1 MQDGQAEI
9 FEIAIVGAGPA
20 GLSAALYAAR
30 FCRSTLVLHDGKA
43 RASRIAKT
51 YNVTGFDEG
60 ITGPDLVERM
70 TNHAEQYGAQ
80 LVQATVATAVRKDGV
95 FELSSADGET
105 RRAKSLIL
113 ATGIILNQIALDGAT
128 HEAAIANDVL
138 RYCPVCDGYEHRG
151 KRIAVVGCDLSGASE
166 ALFLRQFSDDITL
179 LPKACAELTTK
190 EVSDLAAAGVET
202 ITAPITRYAP
212 QADCMEIYVE
222 GQADPLRFDV
232 LYPALGVTPRS
243 ELADCFSLPLNDC
256 GNTDPA
262 SPFGTPVPG
271 LFCAGDL
278 VDGLD
283 QVTVAIG
290 HGAVAATKAHNWL
303 RDQAGETVEA
313 VLKD

>member
-1 MQDGQAEI
+1 
-9 FEIAIVGAGPA
+9 
-20 GLSAALYAAR
+20 
-30 FCRSTLVLHDGKA
+30 
-43 RASRIAKT
+43 
-51 YNVTGFDEG
+51 
-60 ITGPDLVERM
+60 
-70 TNHAEQYGAQ
+70 
-80 LVQATVATAVRKDGV
+80 
-95 FELSSADGET
+95 
-105 RRAKSLIL
+105 
-113 ATGIILNQIALDGAT
+113 
-128 HEAAIANDVL
+128 
-138 RYCPVCDGYEHRG
+138 
-151 KRIAVVGCDLSGASE
+151 
-166 ALFLRQFSDDITL
+166 
-179 LPKACAELTTK
+179 
-190 EVSDLAAAGVET
+190 
-202 ITAPITRYAP
+202 
-212 QADCMEIYVE
+212 MEIYVE

-278 VDGLD
+278 VEGLD

>member
-1 MQDGQAEI
+1 MQDGQTEI
-9 FEIAIVGAGPA
+9 YEIAIVGAGLA

-30 FCRSTLVLHDGKA
+30 FCRTTLVLHDGKA

-80 LVQATVATAVRKDGV
+80 LVEATVATAVRKDSV
-95 FELSSADGET
+95 FELSSAAGET
-105 RRAKSLIL
+105 WRAKSLIL
-113 ATGIILNQIALDGAT
+113 ATGIILNQIALDEAT

-212 QADCMEIYVE
+212 QADCMEFMSKDKPIRFASTCYIRRWVLPRE
-222 GQADPLRFDV
+222 ASWRIAFRSRSTTAAIPTLRHRS
-232 LYPALGVTPRS
+232 ALRS
-243 ELADCFSLPLNDC
+243 PDCFVRAIWSRVSIRLPSLSATARWRRPRRIT
-256 GNTDPA
+256 G
-262 SPFGTPVPG
+262 
-271 LFCAGDL
+271 CAIRL
-278 VDGLD
+278 V
-283 QVTVAIG
+283 
-290 HGAVAATKAHNWL
+290 K
-303 RDQAGETVEA
+303 RSRRY
-313 VLKD
+313 